1 MYKQYYEEETN
12 ILNTEILNTYFNLRI
27 LQTDFASIKEN
38 IIVKKYKIMYNYIGD
53 KMNLEDINVEKELKI
68 IYMGTP
74 EFSATVLK
82 GLIENYKIRAIVTQP
97 DKKVGREQKVLF
109 PPVKQVGIDNTIL
122 VLQPNKIMDEYQALK
137 DMEPDLIITCA
148 YGKILP
154 REILEL
160 PRLGCINVHASLLP
174 KLRGGAPIHRAIING
189 YKKTGVTIM
198 YMSEGMDEGDM
209 ISAKETEITETDT
222 AQTLHDRLS
231 IIGRDLLIE
240 TLPSILNKTNNRI
253 KQNNDEATYGFVI
266 KREDEKLDFSKS
278 KTQVYNKI
286 RGLNSWP
293 GAYCLMDGKI
303 LKIWES
309 EKSNNI
315 FDDKLNGE
323 ITNIYDN
330 GFGVKVSDGE
340 IIIKTVQ
347 PEGKKKMSAKDYA
360 SGMINKGS
368 FIGKILE

>member
-1 MYKQYYEEETN
+1 
-12 ILNTEILNTYFNLRI
+12 
-27 LQTDFASIKEN
+27 
-38 IIVKKYKIMYNYIGD
+38 MYNYIGD

-97 DKKVGREQKVLF
+97 DKKVGREQKVVF

-174 KLRGGAPIHRAIING
+174 KLRGGAPIHRAIIDG
-189 YKKTGVTIM
+189 YTKTGVTIM
-198 YMSEGMDEGDM
+198 YMDEKMDEGDM
-209 ISAKETEITETDT
+209 ISWKETEITETET
-222 AQTLHDRLS
+222 AETLHDKLS
-231 IIGRDLLIE
+231 VIGRDLLLE
-240 TLPSILNKTNNRI
+240 TLPSIINQTNNRI

-266 KREDEKLDFSKS
+266 KREDEKIDFSKT
-278 KTQVYNKI
+278 KKQIYDQI

-293 GAYCLMDGKI
+293 GAYCTLDNKI

-309 EKSNNI
+309 VKSNNI
-315 FDDKLNGE
+315 FPEKINGE
-323 ITNIYDN
+323 ITNIYEN

-340 IIIKTVQ
+340 IIITQVQ
-347 PEGKKKMSAKDYA
+347 PEGKKKMNSIDFIR
-360 SGMINKGS
+360 GMQNKGS
-368 FIGKILE
+368 LIGKILN